1 MKRNAKAALLMGIAS
16 IIAGTTLAFAQMDGP
31 PPPDGP
37 MQGLMKRAGGRLAD
51 RMLAEY
57 DLNHDGKITH
67 TEFNTVIFNRF
78 TKAVH
83 GGKAMTYDA
92 FFAMHVPEFQKHTIE
107 MFKRL
112 DWKGDGKITLEEYAA
127 PQRAHFEMMDQEA
140 TGAVSCAPSRGA
152 QSRGGFADPAADT
165 FGGRGRRGSGFGG
178 GGGGGFGGRGAGG
191 FGLARF
197 CQANDLNQDGKVT
210 RAELDAAIAKRFA
223 SATKGKGFM
232 TGAEFYADQL
242 ADFQDMNTR
251 MFRRL
256 DRDRDGSLTLQEYAA
271 SEEKLFSRLDKNN
284 DGTLTEDELR
294 PRFGNRSA
302 GSPRSRSRSS

>member
-37 MQGLMKRAGGRLAD
+37 MQGLMHREGGRLAD

-67 TEFNTVIFNRF
+67 TEFNTVIFSRY

-83 GGKAMTYDA
+83 GGKGMTYDE
-92 FFAMHVPEFQKHTIE
+92 FFAMHMPEFQKHAAET
-107 MFKRL
+107 FKRL
-112 DWKGDGKITLEEYAA
+112 DWKSDGKITLDEYAA
-127 PQRAHFEMMDQEA
+127 PQRAHFEMMDRD
-140 TGAVSCAPSRGA
+140 GRGVVSCAPSRGA
-152 QSRGGFADPAADT
+152 QSRGGFDDSADSSP
-165 FGGRGRRGSGFGG
+165 GGRGRRGGSSRGSS
-178 GGGGGFGGRGAGG
+178 GGGGFGGRGAGG

-197 CQANDLNQDGKVT
+197 CQANDLNQDGNVT
-210 RAELDAAIAKRFA
+210 RAELDTAIAKRFA
-223 SATKGKGFM
+223 AVTKGKGVM
-232 TGAEFYADQL
+232 TSAEFYADQL

-256 DRDRDGSLTLQEYAA
+256 DRDRTGLLTLQEYAA
-271 SEEKLFSRLDKNN
+271 PEEKLFTRLDKNN
-284 DGTLTEDELR
+284 DGVITEDELR
-294 PRFGNRSA
+294 PRFANRGGN
-302 GSPRSRSRSS
+302 GRSRRSS